1 MPEGKG
7 RLYTFRKECFK
18 GTFLAGKKS
27 GKGERITQK
36 GEIIDEEWKVGVLV
50 SFSKNVKKSGV
61 IMGLKNDYEQM
72 ILENEQEKQGGK
84 EEQKIEKIAE
94 TLFKNSSEE
103 FKSKNFT
110 SGYQEG
116 QMPQEFENYSL
127 IYFKDDIADFCGSV
141 AENCVKKWSVD
152 QVCLFLER
160 FGFGTYVNSFRF
172 NKMDGIALL
181 KLREKDFEDVDILQL
196 RDKVLIRDLIQK
208 LKNYSKS
215 ESKKYRIQNNKT
227 LGIPKIIDVCKKEDV
242 FYSKKDSLAFG
253 NIKSE
258 DHLNPFEKTDEEA
271 KKSVVLNRNLLHMSP
286 IKSKTPES
294 RNKSMS
300 FPEVKSPVAVFET
313 NETIPEESEGNKT
326 ELSATVKLSNVNP
339 DNAQVKLEKTS
350 DLSRR
355 KLNQLSNLEVQRLSR
370 TNSSS
375 NTENGTGKEID
386 WETNLKSSQLVTHQN
401 TKNSPLDK
409 SPKLN
414 RVIRKKSATSEA
426 ISDFKK
432 LMLHSNEHHKNRG
445 RLNKHN
451 SEKVPEIPL
460 VFLNEPLSKS
470 DPCIIKY
477 RESPKPCLR
486 LSVSSDSISETN
498 KLKRNKSQGPFPKL
512 NLESFFEIKNASQIA
527 LFAQDEQG
535 KDNFSSDDSSVKS
548 NSSKSDSQR
557 HLTRKHRRKNI
568 NFDISE
574 EIGPELKSFLI
585 KKEDIQL
592 LTKIGDGVETSVWKG
607 LYQHTDVAIKVFT
620 TNKIIGG
627 RKKFLEEAE
636 ILSSLRS
643 TYIVLFMGLCVKFP
657 QYYLLT
663 EYMEDGSL
671 MDNLY
676 AKGERNRKQILEY
689 WPVKLKIIESIAHGM
704 NYLHEMNVL
713 HCDLK
718 PSNILVN
725 LLVVG

>member
-18 GTFLAGKKS
+18 GTFLAGRKS

-72 ILENEQEKQGGK
+72 VLENEQEKQGGK

-127 IYFKDDIADFCGSV
+127 IHFKDDIADFCASV

-160 FGFGTYVNSFRF
+160 FGFGTYVNSFRL

-208 LKNYSKS
+208 LKNYSKY

-227 LGIPKIIDVCKKEDV
+227 LGIPKLIDIGKKQDV
-242 FYSKKDSLAFG
+242 LDSKKDSLVFG

-258 DHLNPFEKTDEEA
+258 DHLNHFEKRDKNA
-271 KKSVVLNRNLLHMSP
+271 KKSVVLNRDLLHMSP

-294 RNKSMS
+294 RNKSVS
-300 FPEVKSPVAVFET
+300 FPEVKSPFTVFET
-313 NETIPEESEGNKT
+313 NETIPEESEGKKT
-326 ELSATVKLSNVNP
+326 ELSATGKLSNVNV
-339 DNAQVKLEKTS
+339 DNAQIKHEKTS
-350 DLSRR
+350 DLSRH
-355 KLNQLSNLEVQRLSR
+355 KLNQLSNLKVQRLSR

-386 WETNLKSSQLVTHQN
+386 WETNLKNSQLVTHRH
-401 TKNSPLDK
+401 TKSSPLDK

-414 RVIRKKSATSEA
+414 RETRKKSATTEA
-426 ISDFKK
+426 KRDLKK
-432 LMLHSNEHHKNRG
+432 LMVHSNEHHKNIG
-445 RLNKHN
+445 QINKQN
-451 SEKVPEIPL
+451 SEKVPKIPL
-460 VFLNEPLSKS
+460 VCLNEPLSQS
-470 DPCIIKY
+470 DPCIIIY
-477 RESPKPCLR
+477 RESPKPYLR

-498 KLKRNKSQGPFPKL
+498 KLKRNKSQSPFPKL
-512 NLESFFEIKNASQIA
+512 NLDAFFEIKNASQIA

-585 KKEDIQL
+585 KKEDIKL

-725 LLVVG
+725 LLVIR